1 MSEIINFTKKLF
13 TFNCN
18 CKYKSS
24 DENITSKKIHLQ
36 TKHSINNT
44 ENKIN
49 TNNGSYFHNDKNVN
63 LLNQVLKEDPFF
75 FS

>member
-1 MSEIINFTKKLF
+1 MSEIINFMKKLF

-18 CKYKSS
+18 CKCKSS
-24 DENITSKKIHLQ
+24 DENTTSKNIHSQ
-36 TKHSINNT
+36 KKHSINNK

-49 TNNGSYFHNDKNVN
+49 TNNGSYFHNDINDN
-63 LLNQVLKEDPFF
+63 LLSQVLKEDPFF